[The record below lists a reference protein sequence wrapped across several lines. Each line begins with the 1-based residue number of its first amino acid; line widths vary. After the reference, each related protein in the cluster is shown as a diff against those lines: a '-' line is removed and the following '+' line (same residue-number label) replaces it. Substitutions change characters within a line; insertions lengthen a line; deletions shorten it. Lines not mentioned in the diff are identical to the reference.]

1 MPKKFLFGIIK
12 LMPVSLIYMLED
24 IQVPIFSSLKG
35 GGGTNDTFS
44 TKIFGLEL
52 WSLG

>member
-12 LMPVSLIYMLED
+12 LMPFSLIYMLED
-24 IQVPIFSSLKG
+24 IQVPILSSLKG
-35 GGGTNDTFS
+35 GGTDDTFS